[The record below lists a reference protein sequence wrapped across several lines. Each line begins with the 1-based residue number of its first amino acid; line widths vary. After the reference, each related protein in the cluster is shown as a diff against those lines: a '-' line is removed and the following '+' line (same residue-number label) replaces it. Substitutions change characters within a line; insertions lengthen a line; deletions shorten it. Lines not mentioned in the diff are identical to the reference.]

1 MKYDQESD
9 RAQRHR
15 PPGPT
20 GRRALSASGVL
31 AMLVLLLG
39 SRPAQAA
46 DPVEFNRDIRPILS
60 ENCFF
65 CHGPDKKH
73 RDSGLRLDIRDEALA
88 KEAIV
93 PGKPEESELIDR
105 VTSDDE
111 FERMPPKKSTKR
123 LTNAQKEL
131 LRRWIAEGAEY
142 QPHWA
147 YVVPERP
154 AVPTVKARDRVR
166 NPVDAFVLK
175 TLETKKLTPA
185 PEADRRT
192 LLRRLSLDLTGLP
205 PTPSEVAAFLDDA
218 DPQAYERQVDR
229 LLDSPHFGERMA
241 VPWLDL
247 ARFTDTVGYHGD
259 QNQRIFPYRDYV
271 IAAFNANMPFDEFTI
286 EQLAGDLLPDPTV
299 AQLVASGF
307 NRLNMMT
314 REGGA
319 QPKEYLAKYAA
330 DRVRTVA
337 TTWLGSTLGCAECHD
352 HKFDPFTTRD
362 FYRLEAF
369 FADVK
374 QWGVYADY
382 GYTPNPELKGWTNDY
397 PFPPEIEVAS
407 PYLARRQE
415 RIKQQIEGLIATTA
429 ATVRPDALAAWR
441 QECVDFLSQ
450 STSGWALA
458 PASVEPAPAVARKV
472 KAKAARKTAPAA
484 PLPAPAGSL
493 PAETVIAQDDGSFL
507 LTAAAAKAGQHRFRM
522 RPAPGWLAA
531 IRLEVLPHA
540 AHGGKVAEGVAS
552 TLVQLSAALLH
563 AESAKETPLGIA
575 LADADHKDP
584 RYSSTAPLIGVRAG
598 WKTSSRHAD
607 APQTSVWWLE
617 RPLRLAEGDQVVVTL
632 KSDNIGCVRLSLSP
646 FGTLDPRQTEISP
659 SLLAALR
666 VPAAERTPD
675 ETARLQ
681 AAYLLGTGH
690 DATALAKLRALQDER
705 LECCDGR
712 AYTQITQA
720 MEPLVT
726 HVLPRGNWQDESGP
740 IVTPGVP
747 EFLSPPSSSD
757 AERRLTRL
765 DLARWIVA
773 PENPLT
779 ARVFMNRL
787 WKQFF
792 GSGLSGVLDDVG
804 AQGEWPTHPEL
815 LDWLAVE
822 FRDHG
827 WNVKRMVKTLVMSS
841 TYRQQSRQRPEL
853 REVDP
858 GNRLLAQQSPRR
870 LEAEFVR
877 DNALAIAGLLNG
889 EVGGPSAHPYQP
901 AGYYVNLQF
910 PDRDYSADLDDRQY
924 RRGVYMHWQRTFL
937 QPMLANFDAPSREEC
952 TAVRTI
958 ANTPQQALTLLNDP
972 TFVEAARVLA
982 GTLLALPP
990 SSDAERLDAL
1000 YLRALSRPARAVERT
1015 SLLAFLDRM
1024 RRTYQDSPED
1034 AAKLLKVGF
1043 APAPAGLAGKEV
1055 EAAAWTSVC
1064 RVVLNLQET
1073 ITRY

>member
-1 MKYDQESD
+1 
-9 RAQRHR
+9 
-15 PPGPT
+15 
-20 GRRALSASGVL
+20 
-31 AMLVLLLG
+31 VLLATG
-39 SRPAQAA
+39 SARSAGT
-46 DPVEFNRDIRPILS
+46 VEFNRDIRPILS
-60 ENCFF
+60 ENCYF

-73 RDSGLRLDIRDEALA
+73 RDSGLRLDIRDEAVA

-93 PGKPEESELIDR
+93 PGKPEESELIER
-105 VTSDDE
+105 INSDDE

-123 LTNAQKEL
+123 LTTAQKEL
-131 LRRWIAEGAEY
+131 LQRWIAEGAEY

-154 AVPTVKARDRVR
+154 AVPAVKARDRVR

-175 TLETKKLTPA
+175 TLEAKKLAPA

-192 LLRRLSLDLTGLP
+192 LVRRLSLDLTGLP
-205 PTPSEVAAFLDDA
+205 PTPLEVAAFLDDT
-218 DPQAYERQVDR
+218 DPRAYERLVDR
-229 LLDSPHFGERMA
+229 LLDSPHYGERMA

-247 ARFTDTVGYHGD
+247 VRFTDTVGYHGD

-271 IAAFNANMPFDEFTI
+271 IAAFNDNKPFDEFTI

-299 AQLVASGF
+299 DQLVATGF

-337 TTWLGSTLGCAECHD
+337 TTWLGATLGCAECHD

-374 QWGVYADY
+374 QWGVYSDY
-382 GYTPNPELKGWTNDY
+382 GYTPNPELKGWNNDY
-397 PFPPEIEVAS
+397 PFPPEIEVGS
-407 PYLARRQE
+407 PYLVRRQKKLE
-415 RIKQQIEGLIATTA
+415 AQIQQLFAATA
-429 ATVRPDALAAWR
+429 ATVDPDALAAWTR
-441 QECVDFLSQ
+441 DCVAFLDVAP
-450 STSGWALA
+450 SGWAFA
-458 PASVEPAPAVARKV
+458 PIEVEAAPGPAP
-472 KAKAARKTAPAA
+472 KAKAARKKATASPTDRPAVEEI
-484 PLPAPAGSL
+484 LP
-493 PAETVIAQDDGSFL
+493 QDDRSL
-507 LTAAAAKAGQHRFRM
+507 LLAGKAGRYRFRM
-522 RPAPGWLAA
+522 EPVPGWLAA

-540 AHGGKVAEGVAS
+540 EHRGKITRDGSAS
-552 TLVQLSAALLH
+552 TLIQLSAALRR
-563 AESAKETPLGIA
+563 AGTGKETPLAIA
-575 LADADHKDP
+575 QADADHKDP
-584 RYSSTAPLIGVRAG
+584 RYASTAEIIGVRSG
-598 WKTSSRHAD
+598 WKTSSRHPD
-607 APQTSVWWLE
+607 APQTSVWWLD
-617 RPLRLAEGDQVVVTL
+617 RPIRLAEGDEVVVTV
-632 KSDNIGCVRLSLSP
+632 KSDNAGCVRLALSP
-646 FGTLDPRQTEISP
+646 FGAEDPRRTEVDP
-659 SLLAALR
+659 SLIEALR
-666 VPAAERTPD
+666 SAAADRTPRQ
-675 ETARLQ
+675 TARLQ

-690 DATALAKLRALQDER
+690 DAAALAKLRALQTER
-705 LECCDGR
+705 LECRDAR
-712 AYTQITQA
+712 VFTQITQA
-720 MEPLVT
+720 REPLVT
-726 HVLPRGNWQDESGP
+726 RVLPRGNWQDESGAV
-740 IVTPGVP
+740 VTPGVP
-747 EFLSPPSSSD
+747 EFLSPPSSGES
-757 AERRLTRL
+757 ERRLTRL

-773 PENPLT
+773 RDNPLT

-792 GSGLSGVLDDVG
+792 GNGLSGVLDDVG

-827 WNVKRMVKTLVMSS
+827 WDIKRMVKILAMSA
-841 TYRQQSRQRPEL
+841 TYRQESRQRPQL
-853 REVDP
+853 REIDA

-877 DNALAIAGLLNG
+877 DNALAIAGLLCDD
-889 EVGGPSAHPYQP
+889 VGGPSVHPYQP
-901 AGYYVNLQF
+901 ADYYENLQF
-910 PDRDYSADLDDRQY
+910 PDRDYSADRDDREY

-937 QPMLANFDAPSREEC
+937 HPMLANFDAPSREEC
-952 TAVRTI
+952 TAVRTV

-982 GTLLALPP
+982 ATLLALPCD
-990 SSDAERLDAL
+990 SDADRLDVL
-1000 YLRALSRPARAVERT
+1000 YTRALGRPARAVERT

-1024 RRTYQDSPED
+1024 RRTYHDSPED

-1043 APAPAGLAGKEV
+1043 TPPPASLAGKET